1 VSVVV
6 VIVQLTNPTTE
17 TFSLFVTGEY
27 RIWKKISVERITLQK
42 ATGDG
47 TAEIRCRPPAY
58 RENDGLKTSRPD
70 INRHLSN

>member
-1 VSVVV
+1 MSVVV
-6 VIVQLTNPTTE
+6 VVVELTNPPK

-27 RIWKKISVERITLQK
+27 RMWKKISVERITLQK